1 MNRGRRLQA
10 LSWTTQGFSTAKL
23 KKMEIKRANQ
33 DLKDIGRKVDG
44 YLERRITDSPPKCKP
59 HKTWRVY
66 SKIASVCNHEKEVD
80 NLLSLICITQKNFTS
95 YKLLCV
101 CSQRPRPEP
110 ELKRPVFRIIPD
122 KVVLEPFENCVITLE
137 GSSQE

>member
-44 YLERRITDSPPKCKP
+44 YLERRITDSLPKCKP
-59 HKTWRVY
+59 HRTWRVIKY
-66 SKIASVCNHEKEVD
+66 IASVCV
-80 NLLSLICITQKNFTS
+80 S
-95 YKLLCV
+95 
-101 CSQRPRPEP
+101 
-110 ELKRPVFRIIPD
+110 
-122 KVVLEPFENCVITLE
+122 
-137 GSSQE
+137 